1 MLSQGNRCG
10 TQKDVVKKTIA
21 SNIKKARIN
30 SGMTQAE
37 AAEKLGITAQAI
49 SNFERGLNG
58 IENSLLLQMC
68 EIYHT
73 SICKIFSEEKE
84 STMARERKE
93 FLTDESVE
101 EEIARLRQSP
111 YVKLAQKEERI
122 RNRRRQFM
130 YVLRM
135 YERKGRQL
143 SADGYTME
151 SLDAMLEDEM
161 VSIDE

>member
-1 MLSQGNRCG
+1 MKEAH
-10 TQKDVVKKTIA
+10 QKDVIKRTIA
-21 SNIKKARIN
+21 SNIKRARIN

-37 AAEKLGITAQAI
+37 AAKKLGITAQAI
-49 SNFERGLNG
+49 SNFERGING
-58 IENSLLLQMC
+58 IENSLLIYMC

-73 SICKIFSEEKE
+73 SIGKIFSEEKE
-84 STMARERKE
+84 VTIMARERKE

-111 YVKLAQKEERI
+111 YVKLAQKEELI

-143 SADGYTME
+143 SADGYTMD

-161 VSIDE
+161 VSMDE

>member
-1 MLSQGNRCG
+1 
-10 TQKDVVKKTIA
+10 
-21 SNIKKARIN
+21 
-30 SGMTQAE
+30 
-37 AAEKLGITAQAI
+37 
-49 SNFERGLNG
+49 
-58 IENSLLLQMC
+58 
-68 EIYHT
+68 
-73 SICKIFSEEKE
+73 
-84 STMARERKE
+84 MARERKE
-93 FLTDESVE
+93 FLTDELVE

>member
-1 MLSQGNRCG
+1 MAHKMR
-10 TQKDVVKKTIA
+10 
-21 SNIKKARIN
+21 
-30 SGMTQAE
+30 
-37 AAEKLGITAQAI
+37 
-49 SNFERGLNG
+49 
-58 IENSLLLQMC
+58 

-73 SICKIFSEEKE
+73 SIGKIFSEEKE
-84 STMARERKE
+84 VTIMARERKE

-101 EEIARLRQSP
+101 EEIARLRQSH

-122 RNRRRQFM
+122 RNRRRQLM

-143 SADGYTME
+143 SADGYTMD

-161 VSIDE
+161 VSMDE